1 MVAMQVSGAQ
11 STVAQEQV
19 TVVQPEGRGWHRK
32 LAAQVAMHPGCPP
45 SGQGVSLVPA
55 GHWPLAGT
63 GVQARF
69 VQFWW
74 LTHSCP
80 VAQAAASPHGP
91 APSVAPS
98 PGPASAVSDDDL
110 QPATR
115 ISASSARESD
125 RFATAKNANTPPR
138 RANLSGRVDLFRNG
152 GTLCE

>member
-1 MVAMQVSGAQ
+1 MQVSGAQ
-11 STVAQEQV
+11 STVAQEQL
-19 TVVQPEGRGWHRK
+19 TVAQPEGRGWHRK
-32 LAAQVAMHPGCPP
+32 VAAQGAMHPGCPP

-63 GVQARF
+63 GVHARV

-80 VAQAAASPHGP
+80 VVQAAASPHGP
-91 APSVAPS
+91 ALSFAAS

-115 ISASSARESD
+115 TSASSARGSD
-125 RFATAKNANTPPR
+125 RCGTVKNANTPP
-138 RANLSGRVDLFRNG
+138 
-152 GTLCE
+152 